1 MPKLLFS
8 YILEDVMKKIY
19 GIILVM
25 LSLVLVGC
33 GTNSQGSG
41 QKAIDAFFAGKTYT
55 AYISSMES
63 SSELD
68 TYLNPLDYAYGN
80 MDDLNGRVYYKEN
93 TDGDLVVGTVT
104 ILNGQNLR
112 TEKIH
117 ILSHRKNPD
126 GVFVTE
132 NIKKSNEIALKKL
145 TEKPPFSTSYEF
157 LELKNGKRVLLQ
169 YDEDTNYVDSI
180 YMFDELMDHLLNIS
194 LSKSD
199 FEDVI
204 DLTKTRGGIIRS
216 LDRDA
221 LKELL
226 QDENNPFWDVLN
238 KNIKASRDSFTSS
251 DQSETNSNGIQR
263 YFVADNGKT
272 VEGWKE
278 FLGGF
283 DVKNID

>member
-1 MPKLLFS
+1 
-8 YILEDVMKKIY
+8 MKKIY

-272 VEGWKE
+272 VKGWKE

>member
-1 MPKLLFS
+1 
-8 YILEDVMKKIY
+8 MKKIY

-33 GTNSQGSG
+33 GTKSQGTG
-41 QKAIDAFFAGKTYT
+41 QKEIDAFFAGKTYT
-55 AYISSMES
+55 AYISSLDS
-63 SSELD
+63 TSELD
-68 TYLNPLDYAYGN
+68 SYLNPLDYSYAN
-80 MDDLNGRVYYKEN
+80 MDDLSGRVYYKEN
-93 TDGDLVVGTVT
+93 TKGDLVVGTVT

-112 TEKIH
+112 IQKVH
-117 ILSHRKNPD
+117 MLNHRNNT
-126 GVFVTE
+126 GGLFVTE
-132 NIKKSNEIALKKL
+132 NIKKSNDIALKKL
-145 TEKPPFSTSYEF
+145 TELPPFSTGYEF

-199 FEDVI
+199 FEDII
-204 DLTKTRGGIIRS
+204 DLSKTRGGSIRY

-226 QDENNPFWDVLN
+226 QDETNPFWDVLN
-238 KNIKASRDSFTSS
+238 NNIKASRDAFTNS
-251 DQSETNSNGIQR
+251 DQSETNSNGIRR

-272 VEGWKE
+272 AEGWKE

-283 DVKNID
+283 EVKNID

>member
-1 MPKLLFS
+1 
-8 YILEDVMKKIY
+8 MKKIY

-126 GVFVTE
+126 GVFVTQ

-238 KNIKASRDSFTSS
+238 KNIKASSDSFTSS

>member
-1 MPKLLFS
+1 
-8 YILEDVMKKIY
+8 MKKIY

-126 GVFVTE
+126 GVFVTQ

-194 LSKSD
+194 LTKSD

-238 KNIKASRDSFTSS
+238 KHIKASRDSFTSS

>member
-1 MPKLLFS
+1 
-8 YILEDVMKKIY
+8 MKKVY
-19 GIILVM
+19 GIIMVM
-25 LSLVLVGC
+25 LSLVLMGC

-117 ILSHRKNPD
+117 MLSHRKNPD

-145 TEKPPFSTSYEF
+145 TELPPFSTGYEF
-157 LELKNGKRVLLQ
+157 LELKNGKRVLLE

-180 YMFDELMDHLLNIS
+180 YMFDELMDHLLSIS
-194 LSKSD
+194 LSKHD
-199 FEDVI
+199 FEDII
-204 DLTKTRGGIIRS
+204 DLSKTRGGIIRY

-238 KNIKASRDSFTSS
+238 KNIKESRDVFTSS
-251 DQSETNSNGIQR
+251 NQSETNSNGIRR

-272 VEGWKE
+272 AEGWKE

>member
-1 MPKLLFS
+1 
-8 YILEDVMKKIY
+8 MKKVY
-19 GIILVM
+19 GIIMVM

-126 GVFVTE
+126 GVFVTQ

-194 LSKSD
+194 LTKSD

>member
-1 MPKLLFS
+1 MARIRKGR
-8 YILEDVMKKIY
+8 DKKQ
-19 GIILVM
+19 LT
-25 LSLVLVGC
+25 L
-33 GTNSQGSG
+33 
-41 QKAIDAFFAGKTYT
+41 FFAGKTYT

-112 TEKIH
+112 TEEIH

-204 DLTKTRGGIIRS
+204 DLTKTRGGIIRY

-238 KNIKASRDSFTSS
+238 KNIKASLDAFANS
-251 DQSETNSNGIQR
+251 DQSETNSNGIRR

-272 VEGWKE
+272 AEGWKE

>member
-1 MPKLLFS
+1 
-8 YILEDVMKKIY
+8 MKKIY

-33 GTNSQGSG
+33 GTKSQGTG
-41 QKAIDAFFAGKTYT
+41 QKEIDAFFAGKTYT
-55 AYISSMES
+55 AYISSLDS
-63 SSELD
+63 TSELD
-68 TYLNPLDYAYGN
+68 SYLNPLDYSYAN
-80 MDDLNGRVYYKEN
+80 MDDLSGRVYYKEN
-93 TDGDLVVGTVT
+93 TKGDLVVGTVT

-112 TEKIH
+112 IQKIH
-117 ILSHRKNPD
+117 MLNHRNNT
-126 GVFVTE
+126 GGLFVTE
-132 NIKKSNEIALKKL
+132 NIKKSNDIALKKL
-145 TEKPPFSTSYEF
+145 TELPPFSTGYEF

-199 FEDVI
+199 FEDII
-204 DLTKTRGGIIRS
+204 DLSKTRGGSIRY

-226 QDENNPFWDVLN
+226 QDETNPFWDVLN
-238 KNIKASRDSFTSS
+238 QNIKASRDAFTNS
-251 DQSETNSNGIQR
+251 DQSETNSNGIRR

-272 VEGWKE
+272 AEGWKE

-283 DVKNID
+283 EVKNID

>member
-1 MPKLLFS
+1 
-8 YILEDVMKKIY
+8 MKKVY
-19 GIILVM
+19 GIIMVM

-33 GTNSQGSG
+33 GTNPQGSE

-55 AYISSMES
+55 AYISNMES

-117 ILSHRKNPD
+117 MLSHRKNPD

-145 TEKPPFSTSYEF
+145 TELPPFSTSYEF

-204 DLTKTRGGIIRS
+204 DLTKTRGGIIRY

-238 KNIKASRDSFTSS
+238 KNIKESRDVFTSS
-251 DQSETNSNGIQR
+251 NQSETNSNGIRR

-272 VEGWKE
+272 AEGWKE

>member
-1 MPKLLFS
+1 
-8 YILEDVMKKIY
+8 MKKIY
-19 GIILVM
+19 RIILVM

>member
-1 MPKLLFS
+1 
-8 YILEDVMKKIY
+8 
-19 GIILVM
+19 M

-33 GTNSQGSG
+33 GTNPQGSE

-55 AYISSMES
+55 AYISNMES

-68 TYLNPLDYAYGN
+68 SYLNPLDYAYAN

-93 TDGDLVVGTVT
+93 TKGDLVVGTVT

-112 TEKIH
+112 TEKVH
-117 ILSHRKNPD
+117 MLNHRNNT
-126 GVFVTE
+126 GELFVTE
-132 NIKKSNEIALKKL
+132 NIKKSNDIALKKL
-145 TEKPPFSTSYEF
+145 TELPPFSTGYEF
-157 LELKNGKRVLLQ
+157 LELKNGKRVLLE

-180 YMFDELMDHLLNIS
+180 YMFDELMDHLLSIS
-194 LSKSD
+194 LSKHD
-199 FEDVI
+199 FEDII
-204 DLTKTRGGIIRS
+204 DLSKTRGGIIRY

-238 KNIKASRDSFTSS
+238 QNIKASRDAFTSS
-251 DQSETNSNGIQR
+251 NQSETNSNGIRR

-272 VEGWKE
+272 AEGWKE

>member
-1 MPKLLFS
+1 
-8 YILEDVMKKIY
+8 MKKIY

-126 GVFVTE
+126 GVFVTQ

-194 LSKSD
+194 LTKSD

>member
-1 MPKLLFS
+1 
-8 YILEDVMKKIY
+8 MKKIY

-126 GVFVTE
+126 GVFVTQ

-180 YMFDELMDHLLNIS
+180 YMFDEQMDHLLNIS
-194 LSKSD
+194 LTKSD

>member
-1 MPKLLFS
+1 
-8 YILEDVMKKIY
+8 MKKIY

-126 GVFVTE
+126 GVFVTQ

-194 LSKSD
+194 LTKSD

-251 DQSETNSNGIQR
+251 NQSETNSNGIRR

-272 VEGWKE
+272 AEGWKE

>member
-1 MPKLLFS
+1 
-8 YILEDVMKKIY
+8 
-19 GIILVM
+19 M
-25 LSLVLVGC
+25 LSFVLVGC
-33 GTNSQGSG
+33 GTNPQGSE

-55 AYISSMES
+55 AYISNMES

-68 TYLNPLDYAYGN
+68 SYLNPLDYAYAN

-93 TDGDLVVGTVT
+93 TKGDLVVGTVT

-112 TEKIH
+112 MQKVH
-117 ILSHRKNPD
+117 MLNHRNNT
-126 GVFVTE
+126 GGLFVTE
-132 NIKKSNEIALKKL
+132 NIKKSNDIAFKKL
-145 TEKPPFSTSYEF
+145 TEMPPFSTGYEF
-157 LELKNGKRVLLQ
+157 LELKNGKRVLLE

-180 YMFDELMDHLLNIS
+180 YMFDELMDHLLSIS
-194 LSKSD
+194 LSKHD
-199 FEDVI
+199 FEDII
-204 DLTKTRGGIIRS
+204 DLSKTRGGIIRY

-238 KNIKASRDSFTSS
+238 QNIKASRDAFTSS
-251 DQSETNSNGIQR
+251 HQSETNSNGIRR

-272 VEGWKE
+272 AEGWKE

>member
-1 MPKLLFS
+1 
-8 YILEDVMKKIY
+8 MKKIY

-33 GTNSQGSG
+33 GTKSQGTG
-41 QKAIDAFFAGKTYT
+41 QKEIDAFFAGKTYT
-55 AYISSMES
+55 AYISSLDS
-63 SSELD
+63 TSELD
-68 TYLNPLDYAYGN
+68 SYLNPLDYSYAN
-80 MDDLNGRVYYKEN
+80 MDDLSGRVYYKEN
-93 TDGDLVVGTVT
+93 TKGDLVVGTVT

-112 TEKIH
+112 IQKVH
-117 ILSHRKNPD
+117 MLNHRNNT
-126 GVFVTE
+126 GGLFVTE
-132 NIKKSNEIALKKL
+132 NIKKSNDIALKKL
-145 TEKPPFSTSYEF
+145 TELPPFSTGYEF

-199 FEDVI
+199 FEHII
-204 DLTKTRGGIIRS
+204 DLSKTRGGSIRY

-226 QDENNPFWDVLN
+226 QDETNPFWDVLN
-238 KNIKASRDSFTSS
+238 NNIKASRDAFTNS
-251 DQSETNSNGIQR
+251 DQSETNSNGIRR

-272 VEGWKE
+272 AEGWKE

-283 DVKNID
+283 EVKNID

>member
-1 MPKLLFS
+1 
-8 YILEDVMKKIY
+8 MKKIY

>member
-1 MPKLLFS
+1 
-8 YILEDVMKKIY
+8 MKKIY

-126 GVFVTE
+126 GVFVTQ

>member
-1 MPKLLFS
+1 
-8 YILEDVMKKIY
+8 MKKIY

-126 GVFVTE
+126 GVFVTQ

-238 KNIKASRDSFTSS
+238 KNIKASRDSFT
-251 DQSETNSNGIQR
+251 R
-263 YFVADNGKT
+263 
-272 VEGWKE
+272 
-278 FLGGF
+278 L
-283 DVKNID
+283 

>member
-1 MPKLLFS
+1 M
-8 YILEDVMKKIY
+8 
-19 GIILVM
+19 VM

-33 GTNSQGSG
+33 GTNPQGSE

-55 AYISSMES
+55 AYISNMES

-117 ILSHRKNPD
+117 MLSHRKNPD

-145 TEKPPFSTSYEF
+145 TELPPFSTGYEF
-157 LELKNGKRVLLQ
+157 LELKNGKRVLLE

-180 YMFDELMDHLLNIS
+180 YMFDELMDHLLSIS
-194 LSKSD
+194 LSKHD
-199 FEDVI
+199 FEDII
-204 DLTKTRGGIIRS
+204 DLSKTRGGIIRY

-238 KNIKASRDSFTSS
+238 QNIKASRDAFTSS
-251 DQSETNSNGIQR
+251 NQSETNSNGIRR

-272 VEGWKE
+272 AEGWKE

>member
-1 MPKLLFS
+1 
-8 YILEDVMKKIY
+8 MKKIY

-283 DVKNID
+283 DVENID

>member
-1 MPKLLFS
+1 
-8 YILEDVMKKIY
+8 MKKIY

-55 AYISSMES
+55 AYISNMES

-126 GVFVTE
+126 GVFVTQ

-194 LSKSD
+194 LTKSD